1 MWTGGRREILRKKIK
16 KKGIQSLLEQPP
28 CHFIHCYQ
36 EERVILGVIW
46 HLQAGVGLLSY
57 VHQTEPAKSRSQSL
71 IEVRM
76 SAM

>member
-1 MWTGGRREILRKKIK
+1 MWTGGRRQILGEKRKKK
-16 KKGIQSLLEQPP
+16 EGIQSLLVQPP

-57 VHQTEPAKSRSQSL
+57 VHQTEPAKSSSQPL
-71 IEVRM
+71 K
-76 SAM
+76 